1 MWDQQWLESLVA
13 NVPGA
18 IYRCAH
24 ASDWEMQFMSREIE
38 RITGYPAEEFIGN
51 HARSYASVIHE
62 DDRALV
68 EEEVDSC
75 VERREPFVLEY
86 RVVCADGKS
95 RWVHEQGKAVFDDKG
110 EVAYLDG
117 AIFDISDRKRL
128 EEQLEQLAYNDVLT
142 GLPNRASFLDHLELA
157 LARARRSG
165 AGVALLYLDLDD
177 FKLVND
183 SFGHAVGDELLC
195 EVARRLAAGTRET
208 DLVARQAGDEFLVLM
223 ADLNTLEP
231 ERAAVALAGRL
242 RQALSEPVFL
252 SGAEVYVT
260 ASIGISVGVGGGELP
275 RADELL
281 KRADIAMYRA
291 KHAGRDGCEV
301 GGEDNGEAMARLSLA
316 GRLRRAVELDEFEL
330 HYQPLVE
337 LATGRMLGVEA
348 LIRWHHSERGLI
360 MPNDFIPLAERTG
373 AIHQISD
380 WVVSQACR
388 QSAAWQA
395 EGLDL
400 YVSVNL
406 PAPFWRPSAMHS
418 VLLTIESFGINPER
432 LMIEITESAAMD
444 NHGRNEAMIG
454 ELRRRGVQVAIDD
467 FGTGHSSLARLNQ
480 LAVTTLKIDRS
491 FVTGL
496 PGDESAAVLVGGIID
511 LARSL
516 GLRPLAEGV
525 ETAAQRDFL
534 IARGCELG
542 QGYFFSKPVEAS
554 AVAAYVAPGSPSE
567 ALAS

>member
-1 MWDQQWLESLVA
+1 
-13 NVPGA
+13 
-18 IYRCAH
+18 
-24 ASDWEMQFMSREIE
+24 
-38 RITGYPAEEFIGN
+38 
-51 HARSYASVIHE
+51 
-62 DDRALV
+62 
-68 EEEVDSC
+68 
-75 VERREPFVLEY
+75 
-86 RVVCADGKS
+86 
-95 RWVHEQGKAVFDDKG
+95 
-110 EVAYLDG
+110 
-117 AIFDISDRKRL
+117 
-128 EEQLEQLAYNDVLT
+128 
-142 GLPNRASFLDHLELA
+142 
-157 LARARRSG
+157 
-165 AGVALLYLDLDD
+165 
-177 FKLVND
+177 
-183 SFGHAVGDELLC
+183 
-195 EVARRLAAGTRET
+195 
-208 DLVARQAGDEFLVLM
+208 
-223 ADLNTLEP
+223 
-231 ERAAVALAGRL
+231 
-242 RQALSEPVFL
+242 
-252 SGAEVYVT
+252 
-260 ASIGISVGVGGGELP
+260 
-275 RADELL
+275 
-281 KRADIAMYRA
+281 MYRA

-301 GGEDNGEAMARLSLA
+301 GGEDNGEAMPRLSLA

-330 HYQPLVE
+330 HYQPLVA

-348 LIRWHHSERGLI
+348 LIRWHHTERGLI
-360 MPNDFIPLAERTG
+360 MPDEFIPLAERTG

-496 PGDESAAVLVGGIID
+496 PGDENAAVLVGGIID